1 MINVKF
7 YLCVGKQSKVLTDS
21 LRYFFE
27 TSSNPYISLLQ
38 LINIIS
44 EDRIKGKASTIIH
57 TSEYILYLLNTDYYF
72 LTHFSNG

>member
-1 MINVKF
+1 MINVTF

-27 TSSNPYISLLQ
+27 TSSNPYTSLLQ

-57 TSEYILYLLNTDYYF
+57 TSK
-72 LTHFSNG
+72 